1 MSVSDQNTSST
12 RSKDP
17 LIGKQLGDYR
27 ITSRLASGGMARVYK
42 AMDYKLQ
49 RPAAVKVL
57 ESEKYEHDQT
67 IATRFKREA
76 RAVAALEH
84 DNIIT
89 IYQYGEDE
97 GEGVYFLAMKLVKGK
112 DLAEELRRVRRT
124 KKKLMPVDRVLKI
137 MEQVAAALDYAHSKD
152 IIHRDVKPS
161 NILLDADDK
170 AILTDLGLVLRAKA
184 ETTMGTAFG
193 TPRYIA
199 PEQATSS
206 DKAVA
211 QSDIYAY
218 AVIFYE
224 LLTGQT
230 PFDGES
236 PMEIALAHISDPV
249 PSMSEINPDI
259 PLEVEKEI
267 LKALAKEPEKRQR
280 TATQLVENIK
290 QAYQQAEMPELA
302 EASPKPKQAAQVV
315 ASSTEPVEND
325 DMTLAVIAAADRP
338 PAELTKQRPT
348 ALLILVLVALVMAAV
363 FVVNGLLDGR
373 VNTPIEVQDGAP
385 ITLIYDDA
393 TFTLINEGDYELN
406 VKQLE
411 FVRGSPGGADDFSG
425 DRIPRDILPAQRS
438 NCFQIVLPNGTNS
451 VPQQCSPIADHRH
464 GSETLVE
471 PRSVHW
477 RSETENNQNIATFE
491 VRYQGQVVERCDTVK
506 RGENKE
512 CRFTWPVPP
521 PTVEE

>member
-1 MSVSDQNTSST
+1 VSDHNTSNST

-57 ESEKYEHDQT
+57 ESDKFEHDQT

-97 GEGVYFLAMKLVKGK
+97 TEGVYFLAMKLVKGK
-112 DLAEELRRVRRT
+112 DLAEELRRIRRSRT
-124 KKKLMPVDRVLKI
+124 KLMELDRVLKI
-137 MEQVAAALDYAHSKD
+137 MEQVAAALDYAHSEA
-152 IIHRDVKPS
+152 IVHRDVKPS
-161 NILLDADDK
+161 NILLDKDDK
-170 AILTDLGLVLRAKA
+170 AILTDLGLVLRANA

-206 DKAVA
+206 DKAVP
-211 QSDIYAY
+211 QSDIYSL

-236 PMEIALAHISDPV
+236 PMEIALAHISDPP
-249 PSMSEINPDI
+249 PSLRDINPEI
-259 PLEVEKEI
+259 PYKVEDEI
-267 LKALAKEPEKRQR
+267 LKALEKDPNKRHR
-280 TATQLVENIK
+280 TATELIDNVK
-290 QAYQQAEMPELA
+290 KAYGMG
-302 EASPKPKQAAQVV
+302 PKPAEP
-315 ASSTEPVEND
+315 ASVRAKPLSAPVEND
-325 DMTLAVIAAADRP
+325 DLTLDVVSVAERP
-338 PAELTKQRPT
+338 TRAETTPRRPT
-348 ALLILVLVALVMAAV
+348 ALLALVLLALVIAAA
-363 FVVNGLLDGR
+363 FVVNGVLGSAGMPAA
-373 VNTPIEVQDGAP
+373 VDGAP
-385 ITLIYDDA
+385 IALIYDEA
-393 TFTLINEGDYELN
+393 TFTIINQGDYQLD
-406 VKQLE
+406 VKRLE
-411 FVRGSPGGADDFSG
+411 FIRGRSGDRDDFSG
-425 DRIPRDILPAQRS
+425 DRIPRDVLPAQQS
-438 NCFQIVLPNGTNS
+438 NCFQILLSTGTNS
-451 VPQQCSPIADHRH
+451 VPPLCRPIAEHRH

-471 PRSVHW
+471 PMNVHW
-477 RSETENNQNIATFE
+477 RTEAGDSQRIATFE
-491 VRYQGQVVERCDTVK
+491 VRYGGQLITRCDTVA
-506 RGENKE
+506 RGQTKE
-512 CRFTWPVPP
+512 CYFTWPVPP
-521 PTVEE
+521 PALEE